1 MYDEQDLWT
10 LFRAKVFEEA
20 KDVVEEACFKKNCD
34 HKFIHVLGGTYLL
47 FDVLHAHEE
56 PLWGILSECVWDKLV
71 EWDPRYQTVR
81 ILYV

>member
-20 KDVVEEACFKKNCD
+20 KDVAEEACFEKNCD
-34 HKFIHVLGGTYLL
+34 HEFVHILGTYLL

-71 EWDPRYQTVR
+71 R
-81 ILYV
+81 LS